1 MVKIEIQEAKDEDLP
16 AILSL
21 YAQPNIDNG
30 KVLSAEEAQKI
41 FTRIKSYPN
50 YKIFVAKAEGETV
63 GTFALLIMD
72 NLAHMGAPSGIVEE
86 VAVHPNWQGK
96 GIGKQMMEFAM
107 NRCREMGCYKLALS
121 SNLKREAAHHFYE
134 SLGFQKHGYS
144 FLVELAGGG
153 NKR

>member
-1 MVKIEIQEAKDEDLP
+1 MVKVEIKEVKDEDLP

-21 YAQPNIDNG
+21 YAQPDIDNG
-30 KVLSAEEAQKI
+30 KVLSTEEVQKI

-50 YKIFVAKAEGETV
+50 YKIFVAKAEGEII

-72 NLAHMGAPSGIVEE
+72 NLAHMGSPSGIVEE
-86 VAVHPNWQGK
+86 VAVHPNWQRK

-107 NRCREMGCYKLALS
+107 NRCMEMGCYKFALS
-121 SNLKREAAHHFYE
+121 SNLKREAAHRFYE

-144 FLVELAGGG
+144 FLVELTGGG